1 MRLVSGDGVS
11 ILVYF
16 LPRSEG
22 GHSYQS
28 NIPRLEFSSLKH
40 SSFISFRLFSFHG
53 RPSVLSFGPPVF
65 FFSSSVDHS

>member
-11 ILVYF
+11 ISVYF

-28 NIPRLEFSSLKH
+28 NIPRLEFSSLKTLFFH
-40 SSFISFRLFSFHG
+40 IFPSLLLFS
-53 RPSVLSFGPPVF
+53 
-65 FFSSSVDHS
+65 